1 MIARFALLICLAAC
15 GFAAAV
21 SPARALGLVQLTTN
35 GRANPLGIA
44 ADHIAFGWAMTAD
57 SRDVVQTAYQL
68 RVGAAPGLG
77 DVWESGHVKSDRE
90 VGVALPE
97 SVKLSPATRY
107 FWQVRVWDA
116 RGGESAW
123 SEPAWFET
131 GLLSKADWDGA
142 EWITGA
148 PDSLP
153 LLRGTFEAK
162 KDVRSAR
169 VYASAL
175 GVYQLSLN
183 G

>member
-1 MIARFALLICLAAC
+1 MTRFARLLGIAVC
-15 GFAAAV
+15 GLVAAV
-21 SPARALGLVQLTTN
+21 LPARALGVGQLTTN
-35 GRANPLGIA
+35 GRMNPLGIA
-44 ADHIAFGWAMTAD
+44 ADHLAFGWALTAEG
-57 SRDVVQTAYQL
+57 RDVVQTAYEL
-68 RVGAAPGLG
+68 RVGTAPGLG
-77 DVWESGHVKSDRE
+77 DVWESGRVESDRE
-90 VGVALPE
+90 IDVALPE
-97 SVKLSPATRY
+97 PVKLAADTRY
-107 FWQVRVWDA
+107 YWQVRVWDA

-169 VYASAL
+169 IYASAL
-175 GVYQLSLN
+175 AFTSSR
-183 G
+183 